1 MKKILSFL
9 LVLVFALTA
18 FVSCDKIPGL
28 ENLGDK
34 LNFKE
39 ILNKVKFWEKDETTV
54 TLEDAKNYLYN
65 TYKDSPKE
73 PVVDYDLVGV
83 VLIDGVKFSVTW
95 TVDLE
100 GITIKESANANFW
113 TVDLPDAND
122 AAKDYTLTATIA
134 DADGNKIEVKFNKT
148 LPVIDNTGIVTSP
161 VAGVAY
167 KLFVNQLTLNS
178 DGYRLFAKN
187 EASTAENKFVKTTT
201 NPLEAA
207 EFFAEV
213 VDGGYKFYTTVDGA
227 KMYLDAR
234 TTAADDGKISKF
246 LGFYAEGQA
255 VFTFQSDI
263 QTWVTTIDGYQYG
276 IGTYG
281 SYDTLSLSE
290 IKHFTVDK
298 INVVGGQYPITIMT
312 AEYANTLT
320 PSQKPVANDPAANST
335 LTIAQAIDLGKS
347 KVSTVYTDGKY
358 YVTGTVK
365 EIQNTTYGNLVITDG
380 TNDILVYGTYDAT
393 GANRFDAMS
402 EQPQVGDEITV
413 YGVIGNYNGT
423 PQMKNGWITAINGS
437 GSGSVTPPTGELTVV
452 DAPVAGVAYKLGLFH
467 GNENADVFF
476 NGAIYSEAQPWYLGF
491 GSTATAADVYLEEV
505 EGVAGA
511 YRLYFMNGNTKTY
524 IRMYPRDNDPT
535 SGKGTMELTT
545 TCPTEYFTYD
555 AQYKTLIYTDSEG
568 HAFYMGSSGTYKSI
582 STSAISYITSETS
595 YVAHFYAEQV
605 AHTCEFVAGT
615 VVAPTCTAD
624 GYTVYTCSTCGATEN
639 RDTVPAAHTWVDAT
653 CTAPKTC
660 SACQTTEGEPADH
673 TFVEGICSG
682 CGLAETHV
690 CEFVATEKVVAP
702 TCTEGG
708 YTVYACAGCGATEN
722 RDQLD
727 ALGHAWDNGVVTD
740 PTCTAAGF
748 TTFTCGTCQET
759 KTEDGEA
766 ATGHSYTEGV
776 CSACGATDPDHYF
789 VMTVEEALAAAV
801 GTKVQITGTI
811 SGFYQT
817 WNAQY
822 NNVSPYLTDATGK
835 QIIIFRTTVNVG
847 IGDTVT
853 VKGEI
858 GAYNNVNQ
866 IAQGNTLT
874 VDAKHEHSYETTVVA
889 PTCLSAGYSEHICSV
904 CADSYKDNEV
914 AALGHTTDN
923 GVCGNCGE
931 EITGETH
938 APVTVSKTMAEL
950 ITANNWTST
959 TTKQSFKLDDVVSVK
974 INGGSNTGKAYNGD
988 HIRIYATDT
997 PAGTITITVPEGY
1010 ELVSIKIT
1018 TQTGTYAFLY
1028 VDGTTTDICNK
1039 TVSVSGN
1046 SVLLNSVKNGS
1057 DGKQVRVTGIEVTYV
1072 QK

>member
-234 TTAADDGKISKF
+234 TTTADDGKISKF

-298 INVVGGQYPITIMT
+298 INVLGGQYPITIMT

-320 PSQKPVANDPAANST
+320 PSQKPVVNDPAANST

-347 KVSTVYTDGKY
+347 KAPTVYTDGKY

-380 TNDILVYGTYDAT
+380 TNDLLVYGTYDAT

-413 YGVIGNYNGT
+413 YGIIGNYNST

-437 GSGSVTPPTGELTVV
+437 GSVTPPAPTGELTVV

-476 NGAIYSEAQPWYLGF
+476 NGQNYNNYAWYLAYGN
-491 GSTATAADVYLEEV
+491 AAAAVDVYLEEV
-505 EGVAGA
+505 EGVAGGF
-511 YRLYFMNGNTKTY
+511 RLYFMNGEAKTY
-524 IRMYPRDNDPT
+524 IRMFPRDGDT
-535 SGKGTMELTT
+535 TKGTMEMTT
-545 TCPTEYFTYD
+545 TVPSEYFTYNTE
-555 AQYKTLIYTDSEG
+555 YKTLIYTSTTGEQ
-568 HAFYMGSSGTYKSI
+568 FYMGSSGTYKSI

-660 SACQTTEGEPADH
+660 SVCQATEGEALQH
-673 TFVEGICSG
+673 NFVEGICSG

-690 CEFVATEKVVAP
+690 CNFVATEKVVAP

-708 YTVYACAGCGATEN
+708 YTVYECTCGLTEN
-722 RDQLD
+722 RDQRD

-766 ATGHSYTEGV
+766 ATGHADADNNCFCDTCNAVCNYGTLEAPLTTTQAQAIGKTLASGAYTAEKIYVTGTV
-776 CSACGATDPDHYF
+776 MEIGSASSFYKNVYITDGTTKFLIYSVNLGDGITSFSKGDVITAYGF
-789 VMTVEEALAAAV
+789 VMNYSGTTVEMTGKSTDYAYVLAVVAHEHNF
-801 GTKVQITGTI
+801 
-811 SGFYQT
+811 S
-817 WNAQY
+817 
-822 NNVSPYLTDATGK
+822 DATC
-835 QIIIFRTTVNVG
+835 T
-847 IGDTVT
+847 
-853 VKGEI
+853 
-858 GAYNNVNQ
+858 
-866 IAQGNTLT
+866 
-874 VDAKHEHSYETTVVA
+874 A
-889 PTCLSAGYSEHICSV
+889 PQICSI
-904 CADSYKDNEV
+904 CDALNGE
-914 AALGHTTDN
+914 ALGHTVEEGT
-923 GVCGNCGE
+923 CERCGE
-931 EITGETH
+931 TVGNEPVQTGFHLQSVWNGTTYYFTG
-938 APVTVSKTMAEL
+938 TVS
-950 ITANNWTST
+950 S
-959 TTKQSFKLDDVVSVK
+959 
-974 INGGSNTGKAYNGD
+974 GK
-988 HIRIYATDT
+988 
-997 PAGTITITVPEGY
+997 GTITTDASKAAVVYKEEATGGYYLYIIDSTGAKKYITIGSSSTSMGLANAPQLLKDYTGSGY
-1010 ELVSIKIT
+1010 TVICDGTGVSSPRALANYKG
-1018 TQTGTYAFLY
+1018 QDLRTYAASSANNFN
-1028 VDGTTTDICNK
+1028 GTNGTAF
-1039 TVSVSGN
+1039 
-1046 SVLLNSVKNGS
+1046 VLV
-1057 DGKQVRVTGIEVTYV
+1057 EV
-1072 QK
+1072 